1 VEPTP
6 GGIEIRAKAATSY
19 SCGTSRTAGGRR
31 TGRRERHMHTKSGN
45 AWQKALWKI
54 VRNPTVK
61 VVAAIVVVMLAAWV
75 VVQTEAEHRGTAFPV
90 FFGHK

>member
-1 VEPTP
+1 
-6 GGIEIRAKAATSY
+6 
-19 SCGTSRTAGGRR
+19 
-31 TGRRERHMHTKSGN
+31 MHTKSGN